1 VTLAPGCGTRQT
13 PALVGTLK
21 RSERITLAIGLLA
34 TIAAGVSRYA
44 GAPAVLGFLLAAI
57 ALAALA
63 SIVSFATEQVGE
75 RFGPAVTGFLQSTL
89 GNLPEFFIVVFAL
102 SAGQVVVAQTS
113 IIGSLFANALLVL
126 GLVIVTGAAASK
138 DGIMRFRIRL
148 PNDTATLLLAAS
160 FVIVVVGIAVQDRAK
175 AASHVQALSAI
186 AAVGLLAIYA
196 TWGWGYLRSDTPSPE
211 PEREAEGEGEG
222 DETQGRRAPIGV
234 SVALLAVAGAG
245 AAFASDWFI
254 HALQPA
260 IASLGISQAFAGLVI
275 VAIAG
280 NAVENVAGI
289 ALAHKGQSDLAISV
303 VKNSVAQVAAF
314 LFPALVL
321 VSLLFPHALTFALN
335 PVYIGAI
342 ALTALA
348 LWQITGD
355 GEATAFEGV
364 ALIALYVV
372 LGTFAFLQ

>member
-1 VTLAPGCGTRQT
+1 VISA
-13 PALVGTLK
+13 LK
-21 RSERITLAIGLLA
+21 RSERLTLAIGLLA
-34 TIAAGVSRYA
+34 TLSAGIARYA
-44 GAPAVLGFLLAAI
+44 GAPAVVAFVLAAV

-63 SIVSFATEQVGE
+63 SVVSFATEQVGE

-126 GLVIVTGAAASK
+126 GAVIVTGAAAAD
-138 DGIMRFRIRL
+138 DGIMRFRTRL
-148 PNDTATLLLAAS
+148 PNDTATLLLVAS
-160 FVIVVVGIAVQDRAK
+160 FIIVVVGIAVHDHDSAGK
-175 AASHVQALSAI
+175 HVEAFSAV
-186 AAVGLLAIYA
+186 AAVALLAVYC
-196 TWGWGYLRSDTPSPE
+196 TWAWGYLRSDAPRPE
-211 PEREAEGEGEG
+211 PEEGKGGPRVEL
-222 DETQGRRAPIGV
+222 RV
-234 SVALLAVAGAG
+234 SVALLALGGVG
-245 AAFASDWFI
+245 AAFVSDWFI
-254 HALQPA
+254 HALEPA
-260 IASLGISQAFAGLVI
+260 IEAIGISQAFAGLVV

-289 ALAHKGQSDLAISV
+289 VLAHKGESDLAISV

-321 VSLLFPHALTFALN
+321 VSLLFAHALTFALN

-342 ALTALA
+342 LLTALA
-348 LWQITGD
+348 VWQITAD
-355 GEATAFEGV
+355 GEATQFEGV
-364 ALIALYVV
+364 ALMALYVV